1 MGRLLSAEGRGQE
14 RPSAGAFYP
23 AAARPR
29 AAPGHGPGAG
39 QPALVERWSLPMR
52 LVHWGFA
59 LAFLGLLGSGL
70 ALGQPSLRGIPL
82 LGSKLV
88 REIHLTCAVLLFLL
102 PALAA
107 SWDGYREIR
116 RQWAAARWL
125 GARDWRWLLA
135 LPLRAVR
142 RGPLPPRGRFNA
154 GQKLNVYAVLVLVA
168 GLAGTG
174 LVIAPEAGRPVPQA
188 VRGLVYE
195 VHVLLAWA
203 TIPLVVGHVF
213 LAALFPP
220 TRPALRGMW
229 SGKVR
234 AAWAAEHHGA
244 DEWTTGRPVRER

>member
-1 MGRLLSAEGRGQE
+1 MRSRLDVVGVRLAGGGARLASAR
-14 RPSAGAFYP
+14 AP
-23 AAARPR
+23 AAA
-29 AAPGHGPGAG
+29 GPASGAG

-52 LVHWGFA
+52 LAHWGFA

-70 ALGQPSLRGIPL
+70 ALGQPSLRGIPF

-88 REIHLTCAVLLFLL
+88 REIHLTSAVLLFLL

-125 GARDWRWLLA
+125 GARDWRWLAA
-135 LPLRAVR
+135 LPRRAVG
-142 RGPLPPRGRFNA
+142 RGSLPPQGRFNA
-154 GQKLNVYAVLVLVA
+154 GQKLNVYAVLLLVA
-168 GLAGTG
+168 GLAATG

-195 VHVLLAWA
+195 LHVLLAWA
-203 TIPLVVGHVF
+203 TLPLVVGHVF

-220 TRPALRGMW
+220 TRPALRGMLA
-229 SGKVR
+229 GGVR
-234 AAWAAEHHGA
+234 ADWAVEHHGA
-244 DEWTTGRPVRER
+244 QERTTGPLPPRR